1 MPLSIWLVFN
11 VENIEWFLNAKYLTE
26 IEELMQSRLIEMIEV
41 PIDTEY
47 LIELYWNTIALK
59 CYKIVHLCF
68 EQY

>member
-47 LIELYWNTIALK
+47 LIELYWNTNTLHWNAIR
-59 CYKIVHLCF
+59 
-68 EQY
+68 